1 MFSLL
6 AHSVGFGAATEKVVP
21 RILPSPAVS
30 AQTPKVCQRSCVSS
44 TATVYHLQES
54 LDLTGIFSWSGI
66 SRLFSNFPTDAW
78 PPRESTLWC
87 PRVDPG
93 IIDFILD
100 GFQ

>member
-30 AQTPKVCQRSCVSS
+30 AQTPKVYQRSCVSS

-54 LDLTGIFSWSGI
+54 LDLTGIFSWSGM
-66 SRLFSNFPTDAW
+66 SRLFRIPRLISALLKS
-78 PPRESTLWC
+78 PPYGAL
-87 PRVDPG
+87 V
-93 IIDFILD
+93 
-100 GFQ
+100 